1 MHTIALLEPAVNI
14 EHVAFNVA
22 DPVAVA
28 DWYARHLGLRV
39 VRKGDGPVFGHFL
52 ADSAGR
58 TVLEIYHQDAP
69 VPDYPNLHPF
79 VFHIAFMCE
88 DVAGERARLLAAGAT
103 PAGEV
108 TTSANGDVMTFLRD
122 PWGVV
127 LQLVRRG
134 TPLL

>member
-1 MHTIALLEPAVNI
+1 LEFPVNI
-14 EHVAFNVA
+14 EHVAFNVT

-28 DWYARHLGLRV
+28 DWYVRHLGLRV

-58 TVLEIYHQDAP
+58 TVLEIYRQDAP
-69 VPDYPNLHPF
+69 IPDYANQHVF
-79 VFHIAFMCE
+79 VFHVAFKCE
-88 DVAGERARLLAAGAT
+88 DVATERARLLAVGAT
-103 PAGEV
+103 SAGEV
-108 TTSANGDVMTFLRD
+108 TTSPNGDVMTFLRD